1 MNARNTHS
9 FLHARQPYVYKAVLH
24 YVQPHRRIYRLM
36 YVERNVRVYKWTY
49 VQMYKRTNV
58 HMAAGTFCRVA
69 VCTNGFI
76 TKRQDGAMY
85 TRTFVQ
91 TALWLKGHTAKGTQG
106 HTAYSPFIRMDITPD
121 GRTAGQ
127 PFGLSAV
134 QPFGSMVHDRKP
146 RTRKKNGK
154 MCFCTYKLPFART
167 KTTCHLRPVA
177 AETIAPKSQSD
188 GINAEKNTI

>member
-1 MNARNTHS
+1 MTPKPHLPFRVQTSACTYGNAALRAYEQMHGQPDG
-9 FLHARQPYVYKAVLH
+9 FMYMRQ
-24 YVQPHRRIYRLM
+24 
-36 YVERNVRVYKWTY
+36 N

-58 HMAAGTFCRVA
+58 HMAAGAFCRVT

-91 TALWLKGHTAKGTQG
+91 TALWLKGHTAKSTQG

-167 KTTCHLRPVA
+167 KTTCHLRPA
-177 AETIAPKSQSD
+177 AAKTIAPKSQSD
-188 GINAEKNTI
+188 GTKE

>member
-1 MNARNTHS
+1 MNGQHKGFMYT
-9 FLHARQPYVYKAVLH
+9 RQ
-24 YVQPHRRIYRLM
+24 
-36 YVERNVRVYKWTY
+36 N
-49 VQMYKRTNV
+49 VQMYKRTIV
-58 HMAAGTFCRVA
+58 QMAAGAFCRVA
-69 VCTNGFI
+69 VCTNGVI

-91 TALWLKGHTAKGTQG
+91 VALRLKGHTAKGTQG
-106 HTAYSPFIRMDITPD
+106 HTAYSPFIRMDIVRN

-127 PFGLSAV
+127 PFGFSAV
-134 QPFGSMVHDRKP
+134 QPYGSMVYGRNV

-177 AETIAPKSQSD
+177 AKTIAPKSQSG
-188 GINAEKNTI
+188 GIKE

>member
-1 MNARNTHS
+1 MENLTLFSMPDNRMHIR
-9 FLHARQPYVYKAVLH
+9 LYGIVYNHKDGYMDLCALV
-24 YVQPHRRIYRLM
+24 RM
-36 YVERNVRVYKWTY
+36 YNCTNGR
-49 VQMYKRTNV
+49 MYKCTSIQTAV
-58 HMAAGTFCRVA
+58 CTFCRLYIR
-69 VCTNGFI
+69 TNGV
-76 TKRQDGAMY
+76 TAKRQNGAMCI
-85 TRTFVQ
+85 RTFVQ
-91 TALWLKGHTAKGTQG
+91 TALWLKGHTAKSTQG
-106 HTAYSPFIRMDITPD
+106 HTAYCPFIRMDITPD

-177 AETIAPKSQSD
+177 AKTNAPKSQSE
-188 GINAEKNTI
+188 GINAENTPFKRHKK